1 MDMLWDVLIIGA
13 GPAGGLAALD
23 CAKQG
28 LRVMLVEQRSFPRWK
43 VCGCCFNNQAQAI
56 LSSRGNATLIEDCGG
71 QRLDSLRLGLR
82 GREASLALPNGFVLS
97 REQFDQALINSAI
110 KAGASARF
118 QMTAQVE
125 EASPNYRRVR
135 LKDHQSG
142 STSHVKARV
151 VLVAAGLSQRC
162 LPQNEAGQSKIRRQS
177 RHGAG
182 CVVDDDTDHYPSG
195 AIHMAIGNQGYVGLV
210 RREDGL
216 LNLAGAFDRD
226 ALSQGQGAVDAAQKV
241 LNQAGFPVPPAL
253 QQGQRWQLTPAL
265 SRTSNVV
272 AGDRFLV
279 MGDAAGYVEPFTGE
293 GMAWALTAGAAAA
306 PFVLEGLERWT
317 GDLETRWK
325 KTLQVHIGR
334 RQTVCKALSSVL
346 KRQASTTL
354 LFELVK
360 RWPSVA
366 ESIVSSLNEE
376 KLPSPKGAPCL

>member
-56 LSSRGNATLIEDCGG
+56 LSSRGETTLFEDCGG
-71 QRLDSLRLGLR
+71 QRLNSLRLGLR
-82 GREASLALPNGFVLS
+82 GREASLALPNGYVLS
-97 REQFDQALINSAI
+97 REQFDQALINAAI
-110 KAGASARF
+110 KAGALARF
-118 QMTAQVE
+118 QITAQVE

-135 LKDHQSG
+135 LKDHQNG
-142 STSHVKARV
+142 TTSHVNARV

-162 LPQNEAGQSKIRRQS
+162 LPQNEAGQSKIRMQS

-182 CVVDDDTDHYPSG
+182 GVVDDDTDHYPSG

-226 ALSQGQGAVDAAQKV
+226 ALSQHQGAATTAQHV
-241 LNQAGFPVPPAL
+241 LNQAGFPVPEAIEK
-253 QQGQRWQLTPAL
+253 GQRWQLTPAL
-265 SRTSNVV
+265 SRSSELV
-272 AGDRFLV
+272 AGERFLV

-293 GMAWALTAGAAAA
+293 GMAWALTAGAAVT
-306 PFVLEGLERWT
+306 PFVREGVHQWSE
-317 GDLETRWK
+317 DLEARWK
-325 KTLQVHIGR
+325 QALKLQIGR
-334 RQTVCKALSSVL
+334 RQTLCRALSMVL
-346 KRQASTTL
+346 KRPGPTAV
-354 LFELVK
+354 LFELVR
-360 RWPSVA
+360 RWPA
-366 ESIVSSLNEE
+366 LADPIVSSLNEVQ
-376 KLPSPKGAPCL
+376 LPSAKGEACL

>member
-1 MDMLWDVLIIGA
+1 MHTLWDVLIIGS

-28 LRVMLVEQRSFPRWK
+28 MRVLLVEQRSFPRWK

-56 LSSRGNATLIEDCGG
+56 LSSRGESNLIVDCGG
-71 QRLDSLRLGLR
+71 QTLDSLRLGLR
-82 GREASLALPNGFVLS
+82 GREATLALPNGYVLS
-97 REQFDQALINSAI
+97 RERFDQALIHAAI
-110 KAGASARF
+110 KAGATARF
-118 QMTAQVE
+118 AITAQI
-125 EASPNYRRVR
+125 EATSPGYRRVR

-142 STSHVKARV
+142 ATSHVKARI
-151 VLVAAGLSQRC
+151 VLVAAGLCQRC
-162 LPQNEAGQSKIRRQS
+162 LPKNEAGQSRIREQS

-182 CVVDDDTDHYPSG
+182 CVVDDDSDHYPSG
-195 AIHMAIGNQGYVGLV
+195 AIHMAIGDQGYVGLV

-226 ALSQGQGAVDAAQKV
+226 ALSQGRGAVDAAQHV
-241 LNQAGFPVPPAL
+241 LNQAGFPVPPTL
-253 QQGQRWQLTPAL
+253 QRGQRWQLTPAL
-265 SRTSNVV
+265 SRNADVV
-272 AGDRFLV
+272 AGERFLV

-325 KTLQVHIGR
+325 TTLQVHIGR
-334 RQTVCKALSSVL
+334 RQMVFRALSSVL
-346 KRQASTTL
+346 KRPVPTTV

-360 RWPSVA
+360 RWPTVA

-376 KLPSPKGAPCL
+376 KLPSAKGEPCL

>member
-56 LSSRGNATLIEDCGG
+56 LSSRGETTLFEDCGG
-71 QRLDSLRLGLR
+71 QRLNSLRLGLR
-82 GREASLALPNGFVLS
+82 GREASLALPNGYVLS
-97 REQFDQALINSAI
+97 REQFDQALINAAI
-110 KAGASARF
+110 KAGASVRF

-142 STSHVKARV
+142 TTSHVNARV

-162 LPQNEAGQSKIRRQS
+162 LPQNEAGQSRIRKQS

-226 ALSQGQGAVDAAQKV
+226 ALSQGQGAVDAAQNV

-317 GDLETRWK
+317 EDLEMRWK
-325 KTLQVHIGR
+325 ATLQVHIGR
-334 RQTVCKALSSVL
+334 RQTICRALSSVL
-346 KRQASTTL
+346 KRPASTTV

-360 RWPSVA
+360 RWPSIA

-376 KLPSPKGAPCL
+376 KLPSHKGEPCH

>member
-1 MDMLWDVLIIGA
+1 MEMLWDVLIIGA

-56 LSSRGNATLIEDCGG
+56 LSSRGEDTLIEDCGG
-71 QRLDSLRLGLR
+71 QLLDSLRLGLR
-82 GREASLALPNGFVLS
+82 GREATLALPNGFVLS
-97 REQFDQALINSAI
+97 RERFDQALIHSAI
-110 KAGASARF
+110 NAGASARF
-118 QMTAQVE
+118 QVTAHVE
-125 EASPNYRRVR
+125 AASPGYRHVR
-135 LKDHQSG
+135 LKDHHSG
-142 STSHVKARV
+142 TTSHVKARV
-151 VLVAAGLSQRC
+151 VLVAAGLSQRS
-162 LPQNEAGQSKIRRQS
+162 LPKIEAGQSRVRKQS

-195 AIHMAIGNQGYVGLV
+195 AIHMAIGDQGYVGLV

-226 ALSQGQGAVDAAQKV
+226 ALSQGQGTVDAAQKV
-241 LNQAGFPVPPAL
+241 LNQAGFPVPQAL
-253 QQGQRWQLTPAL
+253 QRGQRWQLTPAL
-265 SRTSNVV
+265 SRNSNVV
-272 AGDRFLV
+272 AGERFLV

-317 GDLETRWK
+317 EGLETRWK
-325 KTLQVHIGR
+325 TTLQVHIGR
-334 RQTVCKALSSVL
+334 RQTICRALSSVL
-346 KRQASTTL
+346 KRPASTTV

-376 KLPSPKGAPCL
+376 KLPSPKGEPCH

>member
-1 MDMLWDVLIIGA
+1 MEMLWDVLIIGA

-56 LSSRGNATLIEDCGG
+56 LSSRGEDTLIEDCGG
-71 QRLDSLRLGLR
+71 QLLDSLRLGLR
-82 GREASLALPNGFVLS
+82 GREATLALPNGFVLS
-97 REQFDQALINSAI
+97 RERFDQALIHSAI
-110 KAGASARF
+110 NAGASARF
-118 QMTAQVE
+118 QVTAHVE
-125 EASPNYRRVR
+125 AASPGYRYVR
-135 LKDHQSG
+135 LKDHHSG
-142 STSHVKARV
+142 TTSHVKARV
-151 VLVAAGLSQRC
+151 VLVAAGLSQRS
-162 LPQNEAGQSKIRRQS
+162 LPKIEAGQSRVRKQS

-182 CVVDDDTDHYPSG
+182 CVVDDETDHYPSG
-195 AIHMAIGNQGYVGLV
+195 AIHMAIGDQGYVGLV

-226 ALSQGQGAVDAAQKV
+226 ALSQGQGTVDAAQKV
-241 LNQAGFPVPPAL
+241 LNQAGFPVPQAL
-253 QQGQRWQLTPAL
+253 QRGQRWQLTPAL
-265 SRTSNVV
+265 SRNSNVV
-272 AGDRFLV
+272 AGERFLV

-317 GDLETRWK
+317 EGLETRWK
-325 KTLQVHIGR
+325 TTLQVHIGR
-334 RQTVCKALSSVL
+334 RQTICRALSSVL
-346 KRQASTTL
+346 KRPASTTV

-376 KLPSPKGAPCL
+376 KLPSPKGEPCH